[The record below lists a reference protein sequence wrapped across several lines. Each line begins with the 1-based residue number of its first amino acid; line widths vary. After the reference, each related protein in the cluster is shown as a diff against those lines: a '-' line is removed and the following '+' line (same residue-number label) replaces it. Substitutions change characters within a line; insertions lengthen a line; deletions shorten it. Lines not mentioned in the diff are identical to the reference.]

1 MKALV
6 AVLQRPRPKVGRLR
20 GACHQGIPPYFAI
33 LRHPLPSASRL
44 QVQAPAVGGSSCE
57 PERLHG
63 PGPIAGQAVQKGG
76 LSRLA
81 CSTRVAHVQ
90 PVMMCR
96 YARPNRPRPGLSPGR
111 PPQPPRRRRRRI
123 EARSDSEVEAKRAR
137 NGRGLRGQ
145 SAEPP
150 LANHASPKKAERKR
164 ATPRAARAA
173 PRAARAREPS
183 ERECSDEDRSDASS
197 KSRKDLVSGRDRQRK
212 AEYMQMAAQ
221 QAAFMQFMHH
231 PGYMAM
237 MQQQMGMMQPHMM
250 HMGMRPQPWGPARRG
265 RRSSSSGSYSSSE
278 SRKEGAQ
285 PDSSC
290 TLAAHSGKEVEEFL
304 KAATEL
310 EAEVANR
317 FRDMPP
323 HLQQEVM
330 RRGPLDA
337 RSPTSSLLSRMKQAL
352 EADRSGCLLRGGG
365 PGNGGMRPV
374 KQSAKAAIEA
384 LINDFH
390 LQPECAW
397 MLRSLPPDKQKLAA
411 RIDPSGQA
419 DASGYVAEELKKIV

>member
-1 MKALV
+1 MPSFAGMKALV

-111 PPQPPRRRRRRI
+111 PPQPPRRPLLPRFLFRFGFRAVPQPFQLLSGVGDASRQEVARRLK
-123 EARSDSEVEAKRAR
+123 RSGPGSAPGSLQKRSCIHLVQLSSR

-164 ATPRAARAA
+164 ATPHAARAA

-197 KSRKDLVSGRDRQRK
+197 KSRKDLVPD
-212 AEYMQMAAQ
+212 AQ
-221 QAAFMQFMHH
+221 I
-231 PGYMAM
+231 
-237 MQQQMGMMQPHMM
+237 
-250 HMGMRPQPWGPARRG
+250 RCEKR
-265 RRSSSSGSYSSSE
+265 
-278 SRKEGAQ
+278 
-285 PDSSC
+285 
-290 TLAAHSGKEVEEFL
+290 
-304 KAATEL
+304 
-310 EAEVANR
+310 
-317 FRDMPP
+317 
-323 HLQQEVM
+323 
-330 RRGPLDA
+330 
-337 RSPTSSLLSRMKQAL
+337 
-352 EADRSGCLLRGGG
+352 
-365 PGNGGMRPV
+365 
-374 KQSAKAAIEA
+374 
-384 LINDFH
+384 
-390 LQPECAW
+390 
-397 MLRSLPPDKQKLAA
+397 
-411 RIDPSGQA
+411 
-419 DASGYVAEELKKIV
+419 